1 MFGMPGGK
9 FIMSES
15 RFYHIPKSGKLE
27 QFDSVAEVM
36 SRAKEGGFF
45 WLHFL
50 EPTAEDLQPLIG
62 SLGLHSLSVED
73 ALDVNQLPKIDD
85 FPDNTFIVFNAFSYM
100 ENKLSVQEIDLFL
113 SNHFLISVDRIGPDG
128 KPLLDGIEEL
138 VQREMDTDRLG
149 PAFVMHTILDV
160 IVDRKFVA
168 IEALEDELTEA
179 EDAVL
184 ERPAAFDPKSLQHIR
199 RALVTLRK
207 SLFHEREVF
216 VKICRKDCPFIPEK
230 AIFHYR
236 DVYDHLTRFFE
247 LTETLRDVATSLMEI
262 DLSMRSNEMARAAN
276 RTNRSVRRLTFITTI
291 FLPLSLLA
299 GIGGMSEWSMMTGP
313 SNWRITYPLFLLS
326 MAGIGTVCYFFLKRI
341 IKRDDEKTDGEDDD

>member
-1 MFGMPGGK
+1 
-9 FIMSES
+9 MSES
-15 RFYHIPKSGKLE
+15 RFYYIPKSGKLE
-27 QFDSVAEVM
+27 QCGSVAEVM

-45 WLHFL
+45 WLYYL
-50 EPTAEDLQPLIG
+50 EPTAEDLEPLIG
-62 SLGLHSLSVED
+62 LLDIHSLSVED
-73 ALDVNQLPKIDD
+73 ALDFNQLPKIDD
-85 FPDNTFIVFNAFSYM
+85 YPDSTFIVFNAFSYI
-100 ENKLSVQEIDLFL
+100 EKALSVQEIDLFL

-138 VQREMDTDRLG
+138 VQREMETDRLG

-160 IVDRKFVA
+160 IVDRKFIA
-168 IEALEDELTEA
+168 IEALEDELTQA

-199 RALVTLRK
+199 RSLVTLRK
-207 SLFHEREVF
+207 SLFHEREIF
-216 VKICRKDCPFIPEK
+216 VKICRKDCPFIPDK

-276 RTNRSVRRLTFITTI
+276 RTNNSVRRLTFITTV

-313 SNWRITYPLFLLS
+313 DNWRITYPLFLVS
-326 MAGIGTVCYFFLKRI
+326 MAVIGTACYFLLKRI
-341 IKRDDEKTDGEDDD
+341 IRRDDEKSDGEDDE

>member
-1 MFGMPGGK
+1 MG
-9 FIMSES
+9 ES
-15 RFYHIPKSGKLE
+15 RFYHIPKSGKLNPYS
-27 QFDSVAEVM
+27 SVTDVM
-36 SRAKEGGFF
+36 NQVKKDGGFF
-45 WLHFL
+45 WLYFL
-50 EPTAEDLQPLIG
+50 EPSAEDLQPLVEP
-62 SLGLHSLSVED
+62 LTLHPLSVED
-73 ALDVNQLPKIDD
+73 ALDDNQLPKIDD
-85 FPDNTFIVFNAFSYM
+85 FPDNTFIVFNAFSYSDK
-100 ENKLSVQEIDLFL
+100 KLSVQEIDLFL

-138 VQREMDTDRLG
+138 VLREMDTNRLG

-160 IVDRKFVA
+160 IVDRKFTA

-184 ERPAAFDPKSLQHIR
+184 EKPINFDPKSLQHIR
-199 RALVTLRK
+199 RALITLRK

-216 VKICRKDCPFIPEK
+216 VKICRKDCPFIPDK

-262 DLSMRSNEMARAAN
+262 DLSLRSNEMARAAN
-276 RTNRSVRRLTFITTI
+276 RTNRSVRRLTFITTV

-299 GIGGMSEWSMMTGP
+299 GIGGMSEWSMMTG
-313 SNWRITYPLFLLS
+313 SANWRIAYPLFLLA
-326 MAGIGTVCYFFLKRI
+326 MVIIGAVSYFFLKWI
-341 IKRDDEKTDGEDDD
+341 IQRDDRKSNSDNVD

>member
-1 MFGMPGGK
+1 
-9 FIMSES
+9 MSES

-27 QFDSVAEVM
+27 QCGSVAEVM

-45 WLHFL
+45 WLHYL
-50 EPTAEDLQPLIG
+50 EPTAEDLEPLIG
-62 SLGLHSLSVED
+62 LLDIHSLSVED
-73 ALDVNQLPKIDD
+73 ALDTNQIPKIDD
-85 FPDNTFIVFNAFSYM
+85 FPDSTFIVFNAFSYI
-100 ENKLSVQEIDLFL
+100 EKALSVQEIDLFL

-138 VQREMDTDRLG
+138 VQREMDTGRLG

-168 IEALEDELTEA
+168 IEALEDELTQA

-199 RALVTLRK
+199 RSLVTLRK

-216 VKICRKDCPFIPEK
+216 VKICRKDCPFIPDK

-276 RTNRSVRRLTFITTI
+276 RTNRSVRRLTFITTV

-313 SNWRITYPLFLLS
+313 SNWRFTYPLFLVS
-326 MAGIGTVCYFFLKRI
+326 MAVIGTGTYFILKWIVR
-341 IKRDDEKTDGEDDD
+341 RDDEKSDGEDNE

>member
-1 MFGMPGGK
+1 MPGGK
-9 FIMSES
+9 YIMSES

-27 QFDSVAEVM
+27 QLDSVEEVM
-36 SRAKEGGFF
+36 TRAKEEGFF

-50 EPTAEDLQPLIG
+50 EPTAEDLHPLIEL
-62 SLGLHSLSVED
+62 LGIHSLSVED
-73 ALDVNQLPKIDD
+73 SLDTNQLPKIDD
-85 FPDNTFIVFNAFSYM
+85 FPDNSFIVFNAFSYI
-100 ENKLSVQEIDLFL
+100 KKALSVQEIDLFL
-113 SNHFLISVDRIGPDG
+113 GNHFLISVDRIGPDG
-128 KPLLDGIEEL
+128 KPLLDGIEDM

-160 IVDRKFVA
+160 IVDRKFIA
-168 IEALEDELTEA
+168 IEALEDELAEA

-184 ERPAAFDPKSLQHIR
+184 ERPAEFDPKSLQHIR

-216 VKICRKDCPFIPEK
+216 VKICRKDCPFIPDK

-262 DLSMRSNEMARAAN
+262 DLSLRSNEMSRAAN
-276 RTNRSVRRLTFITTI
+276 RTNNSVRRLTFITTI
-291 FLPLSLLA
+291 FLPLTLLA
-299 GIGGMSEWSMMTGP
+299 SIGGMSEWSMMTGP
-313 SNWRITYPLFLLS
+313 SNWRFTYPMFLLG
-326 MAGIGTVCYFFLKRI
+326 MAVIAAVCYVFLKRI
-341 IKRDDEKTDGEDDD
+341 VRRDDKKSDGKDDD

>member
-1 MFGMPGGK
+1 
-9 FIMSES
+9 MSES
-15 RFYHIPKSGKLE
+15 RFYHIPKSGKMK

-36 SRAKEGGFF
+36 SRAKVDGFF
-45 WLHFL
+45 WLYFL
-50 EPTAEDLQPLIG
+50 EPTAKDLQPLIK
-62 SLGLHSLSVED
+62 LLNIHSLSVED

-85 FPDNTFIVFNAFSYM
+85 YPDNTFIVFNAFSYVK
-100 ENKLSVQEIDLFL
+100 NTLSVQEIDLFL
-113 SNHFLISVDRIGPDG
+113 SNEFLISVDRTGPDG
-128 KPLLDGIEEL
+128 KPLLDGIEEM
-138 VQREMDTDRLG
+138 VQREMDTDKLG

-168 IEALEDELTEA
+168 IEAIEDELTET

-184 ERPAAFDPKSLQHIR
+184 ERPAAFNPKSLQHIR

-216 VKICRKDCPFIPEK
+216 VKICRKDCPFIPDK

-262 DLSMRSNEMARAAN
+262 DLSMRSNEMSRAAN
-276 RTNRSVRRLTFITTI
+276 RTNRSVRRLTFITTV

-313 SNWRITYPLFLLS
+313 SNWRITYPLFLIS
-326 MAGIGTVCYFFLKRI
+326 MAVIGTVCYFLLKRI
-341 IKRDDEKTDGEDDD
+341 IKRDDEKADGEEDD

>member
-1 MFGMPGGK
+1 
-9 FIMSES
+9 MSES

-27 QFDSVAEVM
+27 QCDSVAEVM
-36 SRAKEGGFF
+36 SRAKEDGFF
-45 WLHFL
+45 WLYYL
-50 EPTAEDLQPLIG
+50 EPTAGDLQPLIE
-62 SLGLHSLSVED
+62 LLNIHSLSVED

-85 FPDNTFIVFNAFSYM
+85 YPDNTFIVFNAFSYIK
-100 ENKLSVQEIDLFL
+100 NTLSVQEIDLFL

-128 KPLLDGIEEL
+128 KPLLDGIEEM
-138 VQREMDTDRLG
+138 VQREMGTDRLG

-160 IVDRKFVA
+160 IVDRKFIA
-168 IEALEDELTEA
+168 IEAIEDELTEA

-184 ERPAAFDPKSLQHIR
+184 ERPAKFDPKSLQHIR

-216 VKICRKDCPFIPEK
+216 VKICRKDCQFIPEK

-291 FLPLSLLA
+291 FLPITLLSS
-299 GIGGMSEWSMMTGP
+299 IGGMSEWSMMTGP
-313 SNWRITYPLFLLS
+313 ENWRISYPLFLVS
-326 MAGIGTVCYFFLKRI
+326 MAVIGAVCYVFLKRI
-341 IKRDDEKTDGEDDD
+341 VKRDDEKTDGEEDE

>member
-1 MFGMPGGK
+1 MA
-9 FIMSES
+9 ES
-15 RFYHIPKSGKLE
+15 RFSHISKSGNLE
-27 QFDSVAEVM
+27 HFDSVAEVM
-36 SRAKEGGFF
+36 ERAKDDGFF
-45 WLHFL
+45 WLYFL
-50 EPTAEDLQPLIG
+50 EPTAEDLHKLIG
-62 SLGLHSLSVED
+62 PLDLHPLSVED
-73 ALDVNQLPKIDD
+73 SLDDNQLPKIDD
-85 FPDNTFIVFNAFSYM
+85 FPDNTFIIFNAFSYVDK
-100 ENKLSVQEIDLFL
+100 KLSVQEIDLFL

-138 VQREMDTDRLG
+138 VLREMDTDRLG
-149 PAFVMHTILDV
+149 PAFVMHTILDI
-160 IVDRKFVA
+160 IVDRKFIA
-168 IEALEDELTEA
+168 IEALEDELAEA

-184 ERPAAFDPKSLQHIR
+184 ERPVEFDPKSLQHIR

-216 VKICRKDCPFIPEK
+216 VKICRKDCPFIPDK

-262 DLSMRSNEMARAAN
+262 DLSLRSNEMSRAAN

-313 SNWRITYPLFLLS
+313 ANWRIAYPLFLLAMVVVGAVS
-326 MAGIGTVCYFFLKRI
+326 YYLLRLFVKRED
-341 IKRDDEKTDGEDDD
+341 KKSDGDKDI

>member
-1 MFGMPGGK
+1 MGV
-9 FIMSES
+9 S
-15 RFYHIPKSGKLE
+15 RFCHISKSGKLE
-27 QFDSVAEVM
+27 HYDSVAEVM
-36 SRAKEGGFF
+36 AKAKEDGFF
-45 WLHFL
+45 WLYFL
-50 EPTAEDLQPLIG
+50 EPTSEELHALIG
-62 SLGLHSLSVED
+62 PLDLHPLSIEDSLD
-73 ALDVNQLPKIDD
+73 DNQLPKIDD
-85 FPDNTFIVFNAFSYM
+85 FPDSTFIIFNAFSYV
-100 ENKLSVQEIDLFL
+100 EKNLSVQEIDLFL

-128 KPLLDGIEEL
+128 KPLLEGIEEL
-138 VQREMDTDRLG
+138 VMREMDTDRLG
-149 PAFVMHTILDV
+149 PAFVMHTILDI
-160 IVDRKFVA
+160 IVDRKFIA
-168 IEALEDELTEA
+168 IEAIEDELTEA

-184 ERPAAFDPKSLQHIR
+184 ERPADFDPKSLQHIR

-216 VKICRKDCPFIPEK
+216 VKICRKDCPFIPDK

-262 DLSMRSNEMARAAN
+262 DLSLRSNEMSRAAN

-313 SNWRITYPLFLLS
+313 ENWRIAYPLFLLAMVVVGAVS
-326 MAGIGTVCYFFLKRI
+326 YFFLRRI
-341 IKRDDEKTDGEDDD
+341 VKRDDEKSDGEGDV